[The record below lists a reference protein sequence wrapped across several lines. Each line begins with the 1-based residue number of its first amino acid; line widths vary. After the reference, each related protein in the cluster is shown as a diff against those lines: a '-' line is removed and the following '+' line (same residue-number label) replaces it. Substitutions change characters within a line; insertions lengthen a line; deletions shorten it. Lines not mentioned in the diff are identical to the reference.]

1 LREVS
6 SLSYDALLRTMADA
20 LAAIGDAFVASATTS
35 R

>member
-6 SLSYDALLRTMADA
+6 SLSYDALRTMADA